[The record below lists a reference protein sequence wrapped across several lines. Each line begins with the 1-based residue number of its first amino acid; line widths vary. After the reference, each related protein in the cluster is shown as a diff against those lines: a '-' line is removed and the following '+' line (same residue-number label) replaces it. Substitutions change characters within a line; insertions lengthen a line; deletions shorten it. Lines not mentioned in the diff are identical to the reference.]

1 MARRIIDLS
10 YTIEQ
15 TMMVY
20 PGLSRPVLEWLA
32 VHEQDG
38 HYASKVTLPIH
49 VGTHIDAPK
58 HFIAGGQSVDGIP
71 LARLVGEAVLVDLSD
86 RDLNRITEAN
96 LQEFEDRIKPGLILI
111 LDSGT
116 HKKYGTKGFIT
127 DYPYVTPEAAGWLV
141 ERGIASLGVDMMAI
155 DPLGSVDSPAHH
167 IVLGAGIPI
176 VENLAYLDRLDRQD
190 FLFIGLPLKIGGAE
204 GAPCRAIAV
213 IEEG

>member
-1 MARRIIDLS
+1 MARRIVDLS
-10 YTIEQ
+10 YTIEE

-38 HYASKVTLPIH
+38 HYASKVTLSMH

-71 LARLVGEAVLVDLSD
+71 LARLVGEAVLINLSD
-86 RDLNRITEAN
+86 QNPDKISVAHLH
-96 LQEFEDRIKPGLILI
+96 EFEERIKPGVIVI
-111 LDSGT
+111 LDTGT
-116 HKKYGTKGFIT
+116 HKKYGNRAFIT
-127 DYPYVTPEAAGWLV
+127 DYPYLTPEAAGWLADK
-141 ERGIASLGVDMMAI
+141 RIAALGVDTMAI
-155 DPLGSVDSPAHH
+155 DPLGSADSPAHH

-176 VENLAYLDRLDRQD
+176 VENLASLDRLDRQD

-204 GAPCRAIAV
+204 AAPCRAIAV
-213 IEEG
+213 IEDE